1 MKRNNPLT
9 KEQQA
14 LVEKTLSLVYWVIM
28 ESIHVNETI
37 YGFGYEDLY
46 QEGCIWLCHAAAT
59 YDPARSQFPTYAK
72 KIVRNG
78 LLSYCRQMC
87 LKQRRITYL
96 AVGLHGELLADGE
109 PVAQPDDFHAQLNM
123 IETLDLLAW
132 AEKKYQGVAKL
143 GVKALELKLKGMSI
157 SDIAG
162 LYHVPPPHVGAWISR
177 AAQKLRKDRLF
188 LSGLL

>member
-1 MKRNNPLT
+1 
-9 KEQQA
+9 
-14 LVEKTLSLVYWVIM
+14 
-28 ESIHVNETI
+28 
-37 YGFGYEDLY
+37 
-46 QEGCIWLCHAAAT
+46 
-59 YDPARSQFPTYAK
+59 
-72 KIVRNG
+72 
-78 LLSYCRQMC
+78 
-87 LKQRRITYL
+87 
-96 AVGLHGELLADGE
+96 
-109 PVAQPDDFHAQLNM
+109 M

>member
-1 MKRNNPLT
+1 MKRNIPLT
-9 KEQQA
+9 REQQE
-14 LVEKTLSLVYWVIM
+14 LVENNLSLVYWVII

-37 YGFGYEDLY
+37 YGFGYDDLY

-59 YDPARSQFPTYAK
+59 YDPARSRFPTYAK
-72 KIVRNG
+72 RIVRNG

-87 LKQRRITYL
+87 FRQRRFTYL

-109 PVAQPDDFHAQLNM
+109 PILPPDEFLAQVNM
-123 IETLDLLAW
+123 IETLDLLAC
-132 AEKKYQGVAKL
+132 AEKKYQGVTKL
-143 GVKALELKLKGMSI
+143 GIEALKLKLKGMSV
-157 SDIAG
+157 SEIAG

-177 AAQKLRKDRLF
+177 AAQKLRKDTPF